1 MLPQMFCG
9 SRASPTGQLSGAATV
24 MTSYNRRSSS
34 AVRFSASQFLRILR
48 PMCFLCSVVCV
59 GCLLPIDDFTAP
71 IALANHQRAHAFSG
85 FAGVPTLVSPSSWS
99 CTMLDM
105 RLLRC
110 HADSMQCVF
119 AALAPLPR
127 LNRQQG
133 HHPTFSARSGEIGG
147 TRRLFRRLTIYNST
161 NT

>member
-9 SRASPTGQLSGAATV
+9 SRASPTGQLSGAATA
-24 MTSYNRRSSS
+24 MTSHNRRSSS

-105 RLLRC
+105 RLVKVPCRLDAVCFCGAGASPTTQSAARTSS
-110 HADSMQCVF
+110 HIQCAIRGNWGDEAF
-119 AALAPLPR
+119 
-127 LNRQQG
+127 
-133 HHPTFSARSGEIGG
+133 I
-147 TRRLFRRLTIYNST
+147 
-161 NT
+161 